1 MRHTHRPNARVG
13 RRVRRFAPDDRGA
26 ALVEFAFV
34 FPLLF
39 LLVAGMID
47 FGLTF
52 SHLNSTRQGVR
63 EGARQAVVANFGSD
77 TTCSTSGSITSEPA
91 KKAICLTKDRIGLK
105 DSDVRV
111 KLVIVG
117 ENQVG
122 DSLLV
127 CAQYPMSSATGVF
140 APVMDDRVL
149 TSKVE
154 MRIEK
159 ADADLADAQEDAL
172 PHSDWSWC
180 A

>member
-1 MRHTHRPNARVG
+1 MRRRADRASG
-13 RRVRRFAPDDRGA
+13 RRERGA

-34 FPLLF
+34 FPILF

-52 SHLNSTRQGVR
+52 SNLNSTRQGVR
-63 EGARQAVVANFGSD
+63 EGARQAVVANFGADASC
-77 TTCSTSGSITSEPA
+77 TVTGSITSEAA
-91 KKAICLTKDRIGLK
+91 KKAICLTKARIGLK
-105 DSDVRV
+105 DADVRV
-111 KLVIVG
+111 KIDIVG
-117 ENQVG
+117 SNQIG
-122 DSLLV
+122 DSLRV

-140 APVMDDRVL
+140 SPVMDGRII

-159 ADADLADAQEDAL
+159 VDEELTDAQEDAL
-172 PHSDWSWC
+172 PGESWSWC